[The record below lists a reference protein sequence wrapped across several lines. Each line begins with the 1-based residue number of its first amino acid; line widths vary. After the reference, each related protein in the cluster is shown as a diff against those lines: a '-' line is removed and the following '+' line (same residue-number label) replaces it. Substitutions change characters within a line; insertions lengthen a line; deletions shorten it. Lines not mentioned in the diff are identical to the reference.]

1 MVDATHAALIYS
13 IMGNRKVALGR
24 VVRSSAIAGLIVASI
39 SATAVSQPLA
49 SRVQSSAS
57 ASVER
62 DRPDDYAAAGIVWVA
77 GDVLNE
83 LACHREGKR
92 LVRED
97 PDVLSYRCDPLVFGV
112 YRLWLRLYI

>member
-1 MVDATHAALIYS
+1 PRPRPAHTPETTT
-13 IMGNRKVALGR
+13 
-24 VVRSSAIAGLIVASI
+24 
-39 SATAVSQPLA
+39 SATALHH
-49 SRVQSSAS
+49 
-57 ASVER
+57 
-62 DRPDDYAAAGIVWVA
+62 YAGLNSAGIVWVA